1 MKRIII
7 FAILMVVLTSCIGQ
21 QEESAWS
28 VQDWK
33 EHLSLVTPPLGQD
46 ATSMI
51 SGFQT
56 PENLPIGT
64 RTVSAVTLE
73 GTFRGVYTTTDM
85 TMDIHIAGTE
95 VINGQDCT
103 VVDVVIEMEMEME
116 SQDQSMSMDI
126 KGTEWLDKD
135 GAPVK
140 VKEDVIMGIGEFDI
154 PMSIEMERTGEELYH
169 GHECWV
175 FSGTQTMEI
184 MGLAET
190 EGSIEEYM
198 DKKTFSVVRTL
209 TEIEGEK
216 VDTGY
221 IEPPIQ
227 VEDLVWELGN
237 RETITT
243 ELGTY
248 DCQVIYLKENGEI
261 VGTIWA
267 HEDVK
272 APIKYVFS
280 YETADMNL
288 EMTMI
293 LVEYI
298 KA

>member
-1 MKRIII
+1 MKRIIT
-7 FAILMVVLTSCIGQ
+7 FAILMVVLASCIGQ
-21 QEESAWS
+21 QEESGWS

-33 EHLSLVTPPLGQD
+33 EHLFLVTPPLGQD
-46 ATSMI
+46 VTSMI
-51 SGFQT
+51 SGFRD

-64 RTVSAVTLE
+64 RTVFAVTHE
-73 GTFRGVYTTTDM
+73 GTFGGAYITTDM
-85 TMDIHIAGTE
+85 TMDIHIVGTE

-103 VVDVVIEMEMEME
+103 VVDVVIEMEME

-126 KGTEWLDKD
+126 KGTEWLDKE
-135 GAPVK
+135 GAPLR

-184 MGLAET
+184 MGLVET
-190 EGSIEEYM
+190 EGTIEEYM
-198 DKKTFSVVRTL
+198 DKETFSVVRTL

-221 IEPPIQ
+221 IEPPIP

-248 DCQVIYLKENGEI
+248 ECQVIYLKENGEI

-280 YETADMNL
+280 YETANMNL

>member
-51 SGFQT
+51 SGFRT

-73 GTFRGVYTTTDM
+73 GTFRGAYITTDM
-85 TMDIHIAGTE
+85 TMDIYIVGTE

-103 VVDVVIEMEMEME
+103 VVDVAIEMEMEME

-154 PMSIEMERTGEELYH
+154 PMRNGTHRGRALPRT
-169 GHECWV
+169 
-175 FSGTQTMEI
+175 
-184 MGLAET
+184 
-190 EGSIEEYM
+190 
-198 DKKTFSVVRTL
+198 
-209 TEIEGEK
+209 
-216 VDTGY
+216 
-221 IEPPIQ
+221 
-227 VEDLVWELGN
+227 
-237 RETITT
+237 
-243 ELGTY
+243 
-248 DCQVIYLKENGEI
+248 
-261 VGTIWA
+261 
-267 HEDVK
+267 
-272 APIKYVFS
+272 
-280 YETADMNL
+280 
-288 EMTMI
+288 
-293 LVEYI
+293 
-298 KA
+298 